1 MEPQPPPERTP
12 DPYSPEATPVPFS
25 PEATPASELLE
36 GDMELLGLLP
46 GASNYTFLARLLRP
60 GAAGIEPER
69 LVVYKPRR
77 GEAPLWDFPPG
88 TLCQRETAA
97 FEISRAAGF
106 GFVPPTV
113 LRDGPVGMGSVQ
125 AFVHHDFECTAFDLF
140 ESHTDDLRRIALF
153 DLVVNNADRKA
164 GHVFPDLDG
173 KVWAIDHGIC
183 FHVDPKLRT
192 VLWDFAGEP
201 ITEADRACL
210 RGLVAALQG
219 DLAAVLAEL
228 LDPAEVEILHRRLTA
243 VLAAETFPAPG
254 TGRSF
259 PWPPV

>member
-1 MEPQPPPERTP
+1 VLRLERAPNRGLTEAWPLQP
-12 DPYSPEATPVPFS
+12 
-25 PEATPASELLE
+25 SELLE
-36 GDMELLGLLP
+36 GDIELLGLMP
-46 GASNYTFLARLLRP
+46 GASNYTFLARLLDS
-60 GAAGIEPER
+60 AARDGEPER

-77 GEAPLWDFPPG
+77 GEAPLWDFPSG

-97 FEISRAAGF
+97 FEISRAGGF

-125 AFVHHDFECTAFDLF
+125 AFVNHDFECTAFDLF
-140 ESHTDDLRRIALF
+140 ESHTGDLRRIALF

-164 GHVFPDLDG
+164 GHVFPDAQG
-173 KVWAIDHGIC
+173 NVCAIDHGIC

-201 ITEADRACL
+201 IAEADRACL
-210 RGLVAALQG
+210 RRLGEALQA
-219 DLAAVLAEL
+219 DLAPVLAQL
-228 LDPAEVEILHRRLTA
+228 LDPAEVEILRRRLTA
-243 VLAAETFPAPG
+243 VLEAECFPAPG
-254 TGRSF
+254 PGRSF

>member
-1 MEPQPPPERTP
+1 MLRLERPPNRGLT
-12 DPYSPEATPVPFS
+12 EARPLGP
-25 PEATPASELLE
+25 SELLE
-36 GDMELLGLLP
+36 GDMELLGLMP

-60 GAAGIEPER
+60 GAAGTEPER

-88 TLCQRETAA
+88 TLCQREAAA
-97 FEISRAAGF
+97 FEISRAGGF

-113 LRDGPVGMGSVQ
+113 LRDGPVGIGSVQ

-164 GHVFPDLDG
+164 GHVFPDAEG
-173 KVWAIDHGIC
+173 NVWAIDHGIC
-183 FHVDPKLRT
+183 FHVEPKLRT

-201 ITEADRACL
+201 IAEADRACL
-210 RGLVAALQG
+210 RRLGAALQG
-219 DLAAVLAEL
+219 ELAPVLAGL
-228 LDPAEVEILHRRLTA
+228 LDPVEVEILHRRLTA
-243 VLAAETFPAPG
+243 VLAAEAFPAPG